1 MDFLD
6 YGRGAL
12 WGGLAMMWVG
22 GCGMTSLGGPRC
34 ARGLQAVEG
43 QCVPVPTIVF
53 RECVAAFR
61 TTSIEREQGEGTA
74 VGGAV
79 SGYGSAR
86 VERERHDVA
95 HTQFEVLED
104 ADADAIIAEC
114 RRQEEAQRASQ
125 LDEAWA
131 AADAARREADDARD
145 DVQTLE
151 RSLAALDD
159 ELAEAVALA
168 EQRQAA
174 LESMTADLEALRS
187 LATADHPCAMED
199 WPRCAEA
206 ASADHE
212 AGDYAEAHRRY
223 ALACD
228 ADVAAACGDWGLLYE
243 HGLGVPVQRRR
254 AVELYAQGCEG
265 DAAEAC
271 AHLGVALH
279 HDGAAPR
286 TARVALQR
294 ACAGDVAR
302 GCTALGRVLEDRG
315 EPDEDPVSVYARACE
330 LGDSAGCLAWGH
342 RLEMGRGIEL
352 DLGTARSAY
361 ALACDHGD
369 ASGCAAAAR
378 LARAGR
384 NPLGPSR

>member
-1 MDFLD
+1 M
-6 YGRGAL
+6 
-12 WGGLAMMWVG
+12 
-22 GCGMTSLGGPRC
+22 
-34 ARGLQAVEG
+34 EG

-74 VGGAV
+74 VGGSV
-79 SGYGSAR
+79 PGYGSAR
-86 VERERHDVA
+86 VERERRDVA
-95 HTQFEVLED
+95 HTEFEVLED
-104 ADADAIIAEC
+104 ADAEAIIAEC

-131 AADAARREADDARD
+131 AADAARRDADDARGE
-145 DVQTLE
+145 VRTLE

-159 ELAEAVALA
+159 ELAEALALA
-168 EQRQAA
+168 EQRAAA
-174 LESMTADLEALRS
+174 LESTTADLEALRS

-199 WPRCAEA
+199 WSACAAA

-228 ADVAAACGDWGLLYE
+228 ADVADACGNWGLLYE
-243 HGLGVPVQRRR
+243 HGLGVSVQRRR
-254 AVELYAQGCEG
+254 AVELYTRGCEG
-265 DAAEAC
+265 DAAEAG

-279 HDGAAPR
+279 HDGVSSR
-286 TARVALQR
+286 TARTALRR
-294 ACAGDVAR
+294 ACSGDVAR
-302 GCTALGRVLEDRG
+302 GCTTLGRMLEDVG
-315 EPDEDPVSVYARACE
+315 SSEEDDAVPLYARACD
-330 LGDSAGCLAWGH
+330 LGDPAGCLAWGH

-352 DLGTARSAY
+352 DLASARSAY
-361 ALACDHGD
+361 ASACDHGE

-378 LARAGR
+378 LARASQ
-384 NPLGPSR
+384 NPVAPSH